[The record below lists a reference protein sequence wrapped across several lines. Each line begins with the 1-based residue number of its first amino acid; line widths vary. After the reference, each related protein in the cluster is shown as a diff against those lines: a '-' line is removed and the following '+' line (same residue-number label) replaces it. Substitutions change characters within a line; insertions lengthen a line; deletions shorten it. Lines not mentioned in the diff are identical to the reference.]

1 MQITRTKKMVSGTHE
16 ANPSNCTEKKR
27 ISVLLP
33 KELHR
38 RLRIS
43 AINADMLL
51 SDYITKLIEKEVESH
66 RLIA

>member
-1 MQITRTKKMVSGTHE
+1 MVSGTHE
-16 ANPSNCTEKKR
+16 ANRSNCKEKKR

>member
-1 MQITRTKKMVSGTHE
+1 MISGNYE

-51 SDYITKLIEKEVESH
+51 SDYITEIIEKDVGSNQI
-66 RLIA
+66 IA

>member
-1 MQITRTKKMVSGTHE
+1 MISGNYE

-51 SDYITKLIEKEVESH
+51 SDYITEIIEKDVGSN
-66 RLIA
+66 RIIA